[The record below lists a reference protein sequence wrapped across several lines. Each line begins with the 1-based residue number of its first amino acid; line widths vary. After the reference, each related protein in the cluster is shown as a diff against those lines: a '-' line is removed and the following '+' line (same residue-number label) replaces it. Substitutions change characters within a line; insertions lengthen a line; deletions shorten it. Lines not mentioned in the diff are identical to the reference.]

1 MRLFARHGYDGV
13 GVAEL
18 SEALGVNPPS
28 LYAAFGSK
36 RGLFERAVELYRE
49 RYEAAVPAVLA
60 SEPRLEDAVARL
72 FAVAAK
78 AYTDDP
84 DSPGCMIIEGT
95 RSAQDP
101 GACTVLGD
109 AQRSTRGLILD
120 RLRTDGAPDP
130 EVLADYVL
138 VVLSGL
144 SAAARRGTSG
154 ENLSEV
160 AAIAAQGFAARLASA
175 DGQDHAAP

>member
-36 RGLFERAVELYRE
+36 RGLFERAVQLYRQ
-49 RYEAAVPAVLA
+49 RYEAAVPAALA
-60 SEPRLEDAVARL
+60 AEPRLEDAVARL
-72 FAVAAK
+72 FSVAAE
-78 AYTDDP
+78 AYTE
-84 DSPGCMIIEGT
+84 DSEAPGCMIIEGA

-101 GACTVLGD
+101 GACTVLAEAHG
-109 AQRSTRGLILD
+109 STRALVLD
-120 RLRTDGAPDP
+120 RLRRDDAPDP

-138 VVLSGL
+138 AILSGL
-144 SAAARRGTSG
+144 SAAARRGASR
-154 ENLSEV
+154 EKLHAI
-160 AAIAAQGFAARLASA
+160 AAIAAQGFAARLAPA
-175 DGQDHAAP
+175 GRPTA

>member
-36 RGLFERAVELYRE
+36 RGLFERAVELYRR
-49 RYEAAVPAVLA
+49 RYESAVPAALA
-60 SEPRLEDAVARL
+60 AESRLEDAIAGL
-72 FAVAAK
+72 FAGAAD

-84 DSPGCMIIEGT
+84 ESPGCMIIEGT

-101 GACTVLGD
+101 GACTVLGE
-109 AQRSTRGLILD
+109 AHGSTRALILE
-120 RLRTDGAPDP
+120 RIRRDGAPDP
-130 EVLADYVL
+130 EILADYVL
-138 VVLSGL
+138 AILSGL
-144 SAAARRGTSG
+144 SASARRGTSK
-154 ENLSEV
+154 EALRAI
-160 AAIAAQGFAARLASA
+160 AAIAAEGFAARLA
-175 DGQDHAAP
+175 AAGERTLRR